1 MADEEIKV
9 EEKDTDIVA
18 RTLVDSTIGGAELN
32 IKTPYVI
39 REVQVTQKQ
48 RIPLYV
54 NGTLKSTEELASLG
68 LTVREYTRLEVET
81 AYYADLYARDAAG
94 DGALQLRVRQYKGM
108 LDTLGLAYDTPQ
120 DAIMTAIQAA
130 SITDAEKATLAL
142 TMKTVYDA
150 ITTNLEY
157 LGSDCPHM
165 DTYEKLPKLIRFLP
179 EVPAQETPAAETT
192 ETTETEGGE

>member
-1 MADEEIKV
+1 MS
-9 EEKDTDIVA
+9 EEKNTSMDAETQTPELDTDIVY
-18 RTLVDSTIGGAELN
+18 TVLVDSTQGGAELN
-32 IKTPYVI
+32 IKTPYVT

-54 NGTLKSTEELASLG
+54 NGKLKSTEELAALG

-94 DGALQLRVRQYKGM
+94 DGALQLRVRQYKNL
-108 LDTLGLAYDTPQ
+108 LDQLHLDYRSTQ
-120 DAIMTAIQAA
+120 DAVMTAIQTA
-130 SITDAEKATLAL
+130 DMDVDEKAALAL

-157 LGSDCPHM
+157 LGSDSPHM
-165 DTYEKLPKLIRFLP
+165 DTYSKLPKLIRFLP
-179 EVPAQETPAAETT
+179 AEQK
-192 ETTETEGGE
+192 EGE

>member
-1 MADEEIKV
+1 MAEEEIKV
-9 EEKDTDIVA
+9 EEKDTDIVK
-18 RTLVDSTIGGAELN
+18 RTLIDGTLDGAELD
-32 IKTPYVI
+32 IRTPYVV
-39 REVQVTQKQ
+39 REVQVTQRQ
-48 RIPLYV
+48 RIPVYV
-54 NGTLKSTEELASLG
+54 NGKLKSAEELAELG
-68 LTVREYTRLEVET
+68 LTVREYTRLEVEI
-81 AYYADLYARDAAG
+81 AFYADLYERDAAG

-120 DAIMTAIQAA
+120 DAIMTAIQSA

-192 ETTETEGGE
+192 ETEGGE

>member
-18 RTLVDSTIGGAELN
+18 RTLVDSTLGGAELN
-32 IKTPYVI
+32 IKTPYVT
-39 REVQVTQKQ
+39 REVQVTQRQ

-54 NGTLKSTEELASLG
+54 NGTLKSTEELAALG

-179 EVPAQETPAAETT
+179 EVPAQETPA
-192 ETTETEGGE
+192 TETEGGE

>member
-18 RTLVDSTIGGAELN
+18 RTLVDSTLGGAELN
-32 IKTPYVI
+32 IKTPYVT
-39 REVQVTQKQ
+39 REVQVTQRQ

-54 NGTLKSTEELASLG
+54 NGTLKSTEELAALG

-120 DAIMTAIQAA
+120 DAIMTAIQGA

-192 ETTETEGGE
+192 ETEGGE

>member
-1 MADEEIKV
+1 MAEEEIKV
-9 EEKDTDIVA
+9 EEKDTDIVK
-18 RTLVDSTIGGAELN
+18 RTLVDSTLDGAELN
-32 IKTPYVI
+32 IKTPYVV
-39 REVQVTQKQ
+39 REVQVTQRQ
-48 RIPLYV
+48 RIPVYV
-54 NGTLKSTEELASLG
+54 NGKLKSAEELSELG

-81 AYYADLYARDAAG
+81 AFYADLYERDAAG

-120 DAIMTAIQAA
+120 DAIMTAIQSA

-179 EVPAQETPAAETT
+179 EQSDGSEAGEATGGEQ
-192 ETTETEGGE
+192 EGGE